1 MNVASSKNDIC
12 EKFITP
18 VIIKS
23 GWSRESQISFCGDI
37 DFAYK
42 QLDTEYV
49 LYYKPNIPVAVI
61 SVTEKDTDIDV
72 GIEKAI
78 HNAKYLDIPCAF
90 SSNGSSFVFY
100 DRTKLQEVAKK
111 ELSINQFPHPNELW
125 DIYLNYKNISA
136 ATSEIQSA
144 IDNGFTRL
152 LIGVLGIG
160 GCVISIIFKI
170 LDNLFT
176 SKVDKR
182 ILYLTDQEDYWRRK
196 EWDYL
201 NNQLNQRQPRNENN
215 QRDNNSQNAIPID
228 YIQLQTNDMK
238 IYHSSV
244 DNFGNEYIRNNKKL
258 SSDFFDIIFLDMQGN
273 SYIGDAK
280 CQDILKYFND
290 IPQIAIK
297 LKDEILESDR
307 TYFGQ
312 PIYVD
317 VTDQSVS
324 NSDAPHVTRIEE
336 NENHASS
343 SNQPITNITTS
354 NQTYSIVNEYN
365 TNYNNTIVSKN
376 VFNNKITINTTIMA
390 RQTSFSHQIE
400 LAEDL
405 KAYLLRLQD
414 NLGNA
419 AQKYINKSNSLYE
432 AGMMDEKH
440 QVLEEYVFETVNRIK
455 SIVEQINEADIPF
468 VEKYIKYLEDSNFI
482 R

>member
-1 MNVASSKNDIC
+1 MNVASSKNDVC
-12 EKFITP
+12 EKIITS

-23 GWSRESQISFCGDI
+23 GWSRELQISFCGDI

-61 SVTEKDTDIDV
+61 SVTEKDTDIDA

-78 HNAKYLDIPCAF
+78 HNAEYLDIPCAF
-90 SSNGSSFVFY
+90 SSNGSGFVFY

-125 DIYLNYKNISA
+125 NIYLNYKNTSA

-152 LIGVLGIG
+152 LIGMLGIG
-160 GCVISIIFKI
+160 GSVISIIFKI
-170 LDNLFT
+170 LGNLFL
-176 SKVDKR
+176 SKADKR
-182 ILYLTDQEDYWRRK
+182 ILYLTDQEDYWRRR
-196 EWDYL
+196 EWERLHD
-201 NNQLNQRQPRNENN
+201 QFNQRPPRNENN
-215 QRDNNSQNAIPID
+215 QRENCSQDITPIN
-228 YIQLQTNDMK
+228 YIQSETDSVK
-238 IYHSSV
+238 IYHSTI
-244 DNFGNEYIRNNKKL
+244 DDFDRECGIRSDKKIPF
-258 SSDFFDIIFLDMQGN
+258 DFFDMIFLDMHDN
-273 SYIGDAK
+273 NYIGNAK
-280 CQDILKYFND
+280 CRDILKYFND
-290 IPQIAIK
+290 IPQITIK
-297 LKDEILESDR
+297 PKDEILESDR
-307 TYFGQ
+307 IYFGE

-317 VTDQSVS
+317 AADQSIG
-324 NSDAPHVTRIEE
+324 NSDTPHVTRIEE

-343 SNQPITNITTS
+343 NQPITNATMQ
-354 NQTYSIVNEYN
+354 NHTYTIVNEYN
-365 TNYNNTIVSKN
+365 TNYNNIIVSKN
-376 VFNNKITINTTIMA
+376 FINNKITINTTIMA

-400 LAEDL
+400 LAEEL
-405 KAYLLRLQD
+405 KAYLLRLQE

-440 QVLEEYVFETVNRIK
+440 QVLEEYVFETVSRIK
-455 SIVEQINEADIPF
+455 SIVEQINESDIPF